1 MHNAEPW
8 VAVVDDDESVGRA
21 LQRLLR
27 TAGIGAQ
34 TFRSGEDFLGALGSL
49 GSQAGANAGQPGC
62 AVLDV
67 ELPGLSG
74 LAVQRRLV
82 HTGLPVIVITAHD
95 ENGVREQAYA
105 FGAVTYLHKPF
116 NGANFI
122 RAVQT
127 ALGIAPAA

>member
-1 MHNAEPW
+1 MLNAEPW

-34 TFRSGEDFLGALGSL
+34 TFRSGEDFLGALGS
-49 GSQAGANAGQPGC
+49 QPGANASRPGC

-67 ELPGLSG
+67 QLPGLSG
-74 LAVQRRLV
+74 LAVQRRLAN
-82 HTGLPVIVITAHD
+82 TGMPVIVITAHD
-95 ENGVREQAYA
+95 ETGVREQAYA

-127 ALGIAPAA
+127 ALGIAPAT